1 MVHKYSEQDSR
12 RCYRLNAF
20 LGSGNKFLFLGD
32 MRVKQLYEGFVNQIQ
47 QINTPT
53 YDKTANTLQYVDEML
68 KLQVNFIEES
78 DLHGML
84 NSLEKMQTDSQPPNF
99 MVVSPKFLQ
108 LSQLNRSENYTKEL
122 EKNFVKNL
130 TLLIHPMDKLMK
142 YQTKILWKLQDPID
156 DNNPEKQG
164 PDWKG
169 ISNSDIEHFN
179 RIVVDTIKFSS
190 INIWRSGNQIAY
202 GLIDEMVEGY
212 KLGSVALKH
221 DVQIILN
228 IHCNDIMNYNDG
240 TCCSTSENYTML
252 QIITYSLFLV
262 FLFIMIGLLAKKYI
276 SKYRGQ
282 TLYMPLQQDFI
293 QPTNIVNRAQE
304 LIVALGILGIIMV
317 YFYLCD
323 RTNFFMKENKY
334 YSEFSFFIPVCYFC
348 AVSANI
354 FELIIS
360 INIYDLTLIFRSDF
374 SSRMTAN
381 SQGLCIEIRRMN

>member
-1 MVHKYSEQDSR
+1 MIHKYSEQDSR

-20 LGSGNKFLFLGD
+20 LGSGNTFSFLGD
-32 MRVKQLYEGFVNQIQ
+32 SRVKQLYEGFVDQIQ
-47 QINTPT
+47 QSNTPT

-68 KLQVNFIEES
+68 KLQVKYVEAS
-78 DLHGML
+78 DLHGVL
-84 NSLEKMQTDSQPPNF
+84 SSLEKIQAESHHPNF
-99 MVVSPKFLQ
+99 MVISPKFLQ
-108 LSQLNRSENYTKEL
+108 LSPLNRSENFTKEL
-122 EKNFVKNL
+122 ERNFVKNL
-130 TLLIHPMDKLMK
+130 SLLIQPMDKLMK

-156 DNNPEKQG
+156 DYNPDKQSS
-164 PDWKG
+164 DWKG

-179 RIVVDTIKFSS
+179 RIVVDTIKYSN

-212 KLGSVALKH
+212 KLGSIALKH

-262 FLFIMIGLLAKKYI
+262 FLFVMIGLLAKKYF
-276 SKYRGQ
+276 SKFRGQ
-282 TLYMPLQQDFI
+282 TLYMPLQQDVN
-293 QPTNIVNRAQE
+293 QPVTFVNRAQE

-334 YSEFSFFIPVCYFC
+334 YSEFSFWIPVCYFC
-348 AVSANI
+348 AVS
-354 FELIIS
+354 
-360 INIYDLTLIFRSDF
+360 
-374 SSRMTAN
+374 
-381 SQGLCIEIRRMN
+381 